1 MRISRRNLSLLI
13 ESLLTEN
20 LNREEVAKTVP
31 KKIRKMVTSIL
42 YKATHP
48 ARLDGSEYAIFDE
61 VLTAMEDQYM
71 SKTGKRYE
79 DIDYDDA
86 DWKEEVGK
94 IADIISKT
102 FSGSFPYSTAY
113 MPHDVI
119 GVGETD
125 QDIEKNRGVI
135 LNWVLNRAKQDVAQY
150 SAKEL
155 AQLHDKYTYTVQNSY
170 ELRSPLTPRLLDV
183 FDTLGYMLYDNKNKY
198 IDPLTPRMSKIDQ
211 IGQWPAE
218 IEHYFLYRHLFPPEL
233 RNLNA
238 FESYKKLSDYLYS
251 MEEVIS
257 EYKAKAAKKHLDNAI
272 EGAKFLRGSWS
283 RDGGQLKPNP
293 KTGYYTQPDGE
304 GVVVAQI
311 MNEPAA
317 IAFCRDRPGAHP
329 KGGEHCRLCTGA
341 TVDADYYEM
350 YSRAGPLFYVEV
362 DGERYQIHFASG
374 QYRDVHDAQTRGPVR
389 ETVVMTLVRE
399 LAKEFGNLDDFDE
412 DYVSPVGK
420 ILANQHPLR
429 PDKGQVYGPS
439 LEELLDNY
447 GFMGPPQY

>member
-48 ARLDGSEYAIFDE
+48 ARLDGAEYAIFDE
-61 VLTAMEDQYM
+61 VLTAMEEQYM

-94 IADIISKT
+94 IADIISET

-125 QDIEKNRGVI
+125 QDIEKNRGVF

-183 FDTLGYMLYDNKNKY
+183 FDALGYLLYDNKNKY
-198 IDPLTPRMSKIDQ
+198 PGPLTPRMAKIDQ
-211 IGQWPAE
+211 IGQWTPD

-251 MEEVIS
+251 MEEVIRL
-257 EYKAKAAKKHLDNAI
+257 EKERRQNKLDN
-272 EGAKFLRGSWS
+272 EKVQDGAKFFRGSWNMS
-283 RDGGQLKPNP
+283 DGPGALGLDPNSQ
-293 KTGYYTQPDGE
+293 TQYYTKPDSE
-304 GVVVAQI
+304 GIVVAQI
-311 MNEPAA
+311 LNRPAA
-317 IAFCRDRPGAHP
+317 IKLCRDIPEEVC
-329 KGGEHCRLCTGA
+329 KWCTGS
-341 TVDADYYEM
+341 TYEHDYFAQYAEQ
-350 YSRAGPLFYVEV
+350 GPLFYVEIN
-362 DGERYQIHFASG
+362 GKRYQLHFATG
-374 QYRDVHDAQTRGPVR
+374 QYMDVHDLSIRDEELEKVL
-389 ETVVMTLVRE
+389 TVLFDE
-399 LAKEFGNLDDFDE
+399 LAEEFGGFDE
-412 DYVSPVGK
+412 MDSNGAYLAALKIRDKYRGSAAALDAVG
-420 ILANQHPLR
+420 
-429 PDKGQVYGPS
+429 
-439 LEELLDNY
+439 LL
-447 GFMGPPQY
+447 GAPQY